1 MKFREVLDAVDPNG
15 TVLSARQLAR
25 LISAPPLSSLRRLL
39 HLALAW
45 RMQHQS
51 LIRHVFVLMLEN
63 RSFDHIF
70 GYSGIDGID
79 SKTDM
84 QTNVED
90 LRQHDGENVNPLT
103 NQIIKTSPTAPLSLS
118 NVAGGV
124 DVEHE
129 FHDVLTQLCGPE
141 VAAHSDPLP
150 GGVYP
155 RIDMSGFVADFVM
168 HFPAAPPETPMQCFH
183 PRNLP
188 VLNKLA
194 KEFVICDHWFAA
206 LPGPTWP
213 NRFFVHAASPSTER
227 QSDSPGDRRIAETQ
241 VIPLGIGP
249 GKFHFANGT
258 IYDKLAEK
266 RLKFKIYCGND
277 CPQVSGIRA
286 STDDLDLNWSNLSS
300 LQRDLQDPNYPF
312 SYIFIEPDNGTPDH
326 TIFGVGSHCN
336 SVKQNDMHPPSNV
349 QDGEALIKQVYETIR
364 NSPVWNQS
372 MFVLVFDEHGG
383 FFDHVIPPG
392 AQAPGDDGNGGH
404 NFRFDQLGVRV
415 PALIISPW
423 VGRNVIDHTIYD
435 HTSLLATVEKLFGLT
450 TLTNRDATASDFLEV
465 FSQIAPRDNT
475 PNLLRSPF

>member
-1 MKFREVLDAVDPNG
+1 MNFREVLDAVDPNRA
-15 TVLSARQLAR
+15 VRSARQLAR
-25 LISAPPLSSLRRLL
+25 FIGAPPYSLRHLL
-39 HLALAW
+39 HRALVW

-84 QTNVED
+84 KTSVED
-90 LRQHDGENVNPLT
+90 LRQRDGENVNPRT
-103 NQIIKTSPTAPLSLS
+103 NQIIKTSPTAP
-118 NVAGGV
+118 VKGVV

-129 FHDVLTQLCGPE
+129 FHDVLIQLCGPE
-141 VAAHSDPLP
+141 VAADSDPLP
-150 GGVYP
+150 DRGYP
-155 RIDMSGFVADFVM
+155 YNEINMSGFVADFVSKV
-168 HFPAAPPETPMQCFH
+168 PDAPPETPMQCFN
-183 PRNLP
+183 PRDLP
-188 VLNKLA
+188 VMNRLA

-227 QSDSPGDRRIAETQ
+227 QSDSPSTARIIRTQ
-241 VIPLGIGP
+241 LPD
-249 GKFHFANGT
+249 GKFCFANGT

-266 RLKFKIYCGND
+266 GLKFKIYCGND
-277 CPQVSGIRA
+277 CPQISGIRA
-286 STDDLDLNWSNLSS
+286 SSDDPDLDLNWSNLSS
-300 LQRDLQDPNYPF
+300 LKRDLQDPNYPF
-312 SYIFIEPDNGTPDH
+312 SYIFIEPDNGIADH

-372 MFVLVFDEHGG
+372 MFLLVFDEHGG

-392 AQAPGDDGNGGH
+392 AHAPGDDGNGGH
-404 NFRFDQLGVRV
+404 NFGFDQLGVRV

-423 VGRNVIDHTIYD
+423 VGRNVVDHTIYD

-450 TLTNRDATASDFLEV
+450 TLTNRDATAGDFLEV
-465 FSQIAPRDNT
+465 FSQIAPRDDT
-475 PNLLRSPF
+475 PNLLRARFFDTPA

>member
-1 MKFREVLDAVDPNG
+1 
-15 TVLSARQLAR
+15 
-25 LISAPPLSSLRRLL
+25 
-39 HLALAW
+39 
-45 RMQHQS
+45 
-51 LIRHVFVLMLEN
+51 
-63 RSFDHIF
+63 
-70 GYSGIDGID
+70 
-79 SKTDM
+79 
-84 QTNVED
+84 
-90 LRQHDGENVNPLT
+90 
-103 NQIIKTSPTAPLSLS
+103 
-118 NVAGGV
+118 
-124 DVEHE
+124 
-129 FHDVLTQLCGPE
+129 
-141 VAAHSDPLP
+141 
-150 GGVYP
+150 
-155 RIDMSGFVADFVM
+155 
-168 HFPAAPPETPMQCFH
+168 
-183 PRNLP
+183 
-188 VLNKLA
+188 
-194 KEFVICDHWFAA
+194 
-206 LPGPTWP
+206 
-213 NRFFVHAASPSTER
+213 VHAASPSTER
-227 QSDSPGDRRIAETQ
+227 QSDSPSTTRIAETQ
-241 VIPLGIGP
+241 IPLIGP

-372 MFVLVFDEHGG
+372 MFLLVFDEHGG
-383 FFDHVIPPG
+383 FFDHVTPPG
-392 AQAPGDDGNGGH
+392 AQAPGDDGNGDH
-404 NFRFDQLGVRV
+404 NFPFDQLGVRV

-465 FSQIAPRDNT
+465 FSQIAPRDDT
-475 PNLLRSPF
+475 PNPLF